1 MNTTPTTIATPTATP
16 TTTTTP
22 TTKHHFCENNGNGIC
37 DEINNVLECNYDDG
51 DCTTTTTTTTTTS
64 CEDEWPQKKC
74 KKCNAKKCK
83 KDKKCKKKCKNTC
96 NLCEDGGTSSSEVKD
111 VFKKPFLFFV

>member
-1 MNTTPTTIATPTATP
+1 MNTTTTTTPTPTATP

-51 DCTTTTTTTTTTS
+51 DCTTTTTTTTTS

-74 KKCNAKKCK
+74 KKCNEKKCK

-96 NLCEDGGTSSSEVKD
+96 DLCPSSEVKAQSKYP
-111 VFKKPFLFFV
+111 VLH

>member
-1 MNTTPTTIATPTATP
+1 MYLDYLHRLLKDKLILKKSPLNSKIRFLKSSLTNEICTFSAP
-16 TTTTTP
+16 TTTP
-22 TTKHHFCENNGNGIC
+22 TTP
-37 DEINNVLECNYDDG
+37 
-51 DCTTTTTTTTTTS
+51 S

-83 KDKKCKKKCKNTC
+83 KNKNCKKKCKNTC

-111 VFKKPFLFFV
+111 